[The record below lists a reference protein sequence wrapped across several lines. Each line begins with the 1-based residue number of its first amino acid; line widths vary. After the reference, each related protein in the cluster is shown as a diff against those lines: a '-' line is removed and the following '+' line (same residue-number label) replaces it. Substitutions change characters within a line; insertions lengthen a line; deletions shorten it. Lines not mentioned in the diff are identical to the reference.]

1 MAIIAATADDRDTM
15 QQILKDT
22 GTFDSQEVDTAL
34 ELVDEYL
41 KNGSGEYHVYVE
53 TNKKRIRG
61 FVCYGKAAL
70 SETAYDLYWIAV
82 HPDSH
87 GQDIGTRLLKFTEKE
102 VSKNGGRM
110 ILVETSSSA
119 GYKKARTFYRR
130 CGYLQTARIP
140 DFYSVGDDK
149 LILIKKLK
157 KEL

>member
-34 ELVDEYL
+34 ELVDEYF
-41 KNGSGEYHVYVE
+41 KNGAGEYHVYVE

-70 SETAYDLYWIAV
+70 SENAYDLYWLAV

-87 GQDIGTRLLKFTEKE
+87 GQDIGTRLLNFTEKE

-140 DFYSVGDDK
+140 DFYSGGDDK
-149 LILIKKLK
+149 LILMKKLK

>member
-22 GTFDSQEVDTAL
+22 ETFDFQEIDAAL
-34 ELVDEYL
+34 ELIDEYF
-41 KNGSGEYHVYVE
+41 KNGAGEYHVYVE

-70 SETAYDLYWIAV
+70 SETAYDLYWLAV

-87 GQDIGTRLLKFTEKE
+87 GQNVGTRLLNFAEDKVTKD
-102 VSKNGGRM
+102 GGSM
-110 ILVETSSSA
+110 FLVETSSSA
-119 GYKKARTFYRR
+119 GYKKARTFYKRR
-130 CGYLQTARIP
+130 GYLQTARIP
-140 DFYSVGDDK
+140 DFYSGGDDK
-149 LILIKKLK
+149 LILMKKLK